1 MILVLNLEW
10 LIISLV
16 PGLLMKIH
24 PESVFTANCKYL
36 VELSWIQYSL
46 DFVISI
52 QANIVFNPSYIQTQD
67 IKLIHSHSYNNEN
80 TIYKNIKKLTYITIH
95 IYNTF
100 IYEVL
105 KRIWPEDAQQGETSN

>member
-1 MILVLNLEW
+1 MVLNLEW

-46 DFVISI
+46 DFVKSI
-52 QANIVFNPSYIQTQD
+52 QANIIFNPSYIQTQG
-67 IKLIHSHSYNNEN
+67 IKLICSHSHNNEN
-80 TIYKNIKKLTYITIH
+80 TFYTNRKTINIHYHTY
-95 IYNTF
+95 
-100 IYEVL
+100 L
-105 KRIWPEDAQQGETSN
+105 